1 MKAGEEAIMREMGQK
16 CKRRGTNEVMES
28 PGDLKG
34 FKVGEDSIVQKKE
47 APMINSVEYLFLK
60 NC

>member
-1 MKAGEEAIMREMGQK
+1 MRKMGQK
-16 CKRRGTNEVMES
+16 YKRRGTNEVLGES

-34 FKVGEDSIVQKKE
+34 FKVGEESIVQKE
-47 APMINSVEYLFLK
+47 VAPKIIPVEHFILK